1 MTASKPTFQN
11 FLEFDFSFTLK
22 IYSRSLAN
30 DLGCFP
36 LDLEPSR
43 PKSAYHLKNNLILS
57 FTNFKDVYQTI
68 PYINKDSTQII
79 I

>member
-1 MTASKPTFQN
+1 MTASRPTFQN
-11 FLEFDFSFTLK
+11 LLEFNLSFTLK

-36 LDLEPSR
+36 FDLEPSR
-43 PKSAYHLKNNLILS
+43 PKSAYHQKNNLIFS

-68 PYINKDSTQII
+68 PYINKYST
-79 I
+79 